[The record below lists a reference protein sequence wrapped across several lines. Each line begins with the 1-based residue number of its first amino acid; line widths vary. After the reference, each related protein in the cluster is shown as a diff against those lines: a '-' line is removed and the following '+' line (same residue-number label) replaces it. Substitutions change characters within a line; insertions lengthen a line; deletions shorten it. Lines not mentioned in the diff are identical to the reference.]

1 MILNFCDESV
11 QMQIQIQILV
21 LLCARKGVMLE
32 FGRESVHICIFTD
45 MSDVSGENCV
55 MVELSR
61 ESAQIQIQIWVILC
75 EVRMVRWWT

>member
-1 MILNFCDESV
+1 MELRCDAG
-11 QMQIQIQILV
+11 IQQGK
-21 LLCARKGVMLE
+21 CTYMY
-32 FGRESVHICIFTD
+32 ICIYTD